1 MLTQKIPATSDNP
14 KFRLLEKELIL
25 FQNTLSRLCNV
36 IEWKGNESKDLT
48 LDIIPSVPDEWIH
61 EWQKK
66 MK

>member
-36 IEWKGNESKDLT
+36 IELKGNESKDLT
-48 LDIIPSVPDEWIH
+48 LDIIPSVPDE
-61 EWQKK
+61 
-66 MK
+66 

>member
-48 LDIIPSVPDEWIH
+48 LDIIPSVPDE
-61 EWQKK
+61 
-66 MK
+66 